1 MERLIAGVF
10 VVACLVAGAVCL
22 AIASTWGP
30 PRSNGL
36 GTQALR
42 GGSGADHLR
51 GAEGP
56 DVARQWRRRPADR
69 DFRDGDR
76 RPAVQGRRGRRLGG

>member
-1 MERLIAGVF
+1 VL
-10 VVACLVAGAVCL
+10 VVACLVAGAVCP
-22 AIASTWGP
+22 AIASAWGP

-36 GTQALR
+36 GTQPLR

-51 GAEGP
+51 DAEGP
-56 DVARQWRRRPADR
+56 DVVRGNGGDDLLTAISG
-69 DFRDGDR
+69 DGDR